1 MLRSIFEKGRKL
13 KETIGL
19 LIIDVD
25 SNGSKVLLSPGI
37 GIAKNAKFKSED
49 YFQEFDKFIE
59 DIEDNIIR
67 YNWDVKEEY
76 KELDEDELYEFYCRP
91 NSYPVTID
99 GVTINRIYSEKDA
112 YYNISE
118 MEEHLNSGIKIGEI
132 KLGKIRASIEIDGTI
147 VIRKG
152 SEIKSKFQVPLDQV
166 EDETFFER
174 VIKMMRGKDF

>member
-132 KLGKIRASIEIDGTI
+132 KRWKISASIEIDGTI

-152 SEIKSKFQVPLDQV
+152 SEIKSKFQVPLEQV
-166 EDETFFER
+166 EDETFFDR
-174 VIKMMRGKDF
+174 TKNLLRGDEF